1 MAEAAFDTLK
11 SELAAHGPD
20 GVLNRVVAQLRQE
33 KKYHE
38 LFEALKMQVR
48 RKLGMPI
55 ASAEGSDGLSEAKR
69 NELEEGLI
77 AACRE
82 VGTLLMKEGKVR
94 EGWMYLRPVGDKAEA
109 AKLLAEVKPGEENTE
124 EIIEVTLHEGVD
136 IARGFSLVLESYGTC
151 SSITT
156 YDSSVARRPRK
167 EQEPAARLLLHRL
180 HADLLGSVKVDI
192 ARQEG
197 SQPKETTLK
206 ELVADRE
213 WLFQENS
220 YHIDTTHLAS
230 TTRFA
235 RNCSDPADLR
245 LALDLTEYGR
255 KLSAQFQYQGDEPF
269 AETYPSHSLYFQAL
283 LGENVDEALAYFK
296 NKAELLDPQYHTMIP
311 SETYVD
317 LLARLGRY
325 QEAVAAAIALS
336 KPGVQPVGIAPSL
349 LELAEKAGDYSAV
362 LEYCKG
368 RGDTLGYAA
377 ALVAGTK

>member
-1 MAEAAFDTLK
+1 MSDAAFETLK
-11 SELAAHGPD
+11 SELASHGPEA
-20 GVLNRVVAQLRQE
+20 VLSRVAEQLRGEQ
-33 KKYHE
+33 KYHE

-48 RKLGMPI
+48 RKLGMHI
-55 ASAEGSDGLSEAKR
+55 ASAEGTDGLSEAKR

-82 VGTLLMKEGKVR
+82 VGTLLLKEGKVR

-109 AKLLAEVKPGEENTE
+109 AKLLADVKPGEDNTE

-136 IARGFSLVLESYGTC
+136 IARGFGLVLESYGTC

-230 TTRFA
+230 ATRIA
-235 RNCSDPADLR
+235 RNCSDEADLR
-245 LALDLTEYGR
+245 LALDLTEYGKR
-255 KLSAQFQYQGDEPF
+255 LSAQFQYQGDEPF
-269 AETYPSHSLYFQAL
+269 AESYPSHSLYFQAL

-296 NKAELLDPQYHTMIP
+296 NKAEMLDPQYHTMIP
-311 SETYVD
+311 AETYVD

-336 KPGVQPVGIAPSL
+336 KPGIQPVGLAPSL
-349 LELAEKAGDYSAV
+349 LELAEKAGDYAAV
-362 LEYCKG
+362 LEYCQG

-377 ALVAGTK
+377 ALVAGAK